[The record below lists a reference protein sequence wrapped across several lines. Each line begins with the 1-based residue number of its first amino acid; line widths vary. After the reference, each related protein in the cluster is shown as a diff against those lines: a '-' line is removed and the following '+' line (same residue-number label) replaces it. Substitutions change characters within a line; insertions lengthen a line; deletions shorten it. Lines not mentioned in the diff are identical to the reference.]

1 MPYLDL
7 RPSRSPTAR
16 RETGSDYCRHPSIS
30 SAPPCSSALLSPG
43 RNHTEDPNLSTSSPS
58 PYAFPRELSIDSRS
72 WPFQSLENIS
82 WGHLEALGVDN
93 SVGRVRVALEGRRT
107 SLDDFDIETIKKINS
122 PISFE
127 TTFHKLKIIRDY
139 DNYNFCHFDT

>member
-1 MPYLDL
+1 M
-7 RPSRSPTAR
+7 
-16 RETGSDYCRHPSIS
+16 
-30 SAPPCSSALLSPG
+30 
-43 RNHTEDPNLSTSSPS
+43 
-58 PYAFPRELSIDSRS
+58 
-72 WPFQSLENIS
+72 
-82 WGHLEALGVDN
+82 DN

-127 TTFHKLKIIRDY
+127 ITFHKLKIIRDY